1 MGEVG
6 DMPIYYKCN
15 MSKLQHIVVYILSA
29 MALSCVAYLFYHI
42 IAVSVIIGFLGA
54 VYIEKMYADYT
65 VSKRQTVLRLQ
76 FKEFLES
83 MSVAVGAGNVEIQA
97 VRSALKDL
105 KIAYND
111 KADIV
116 IEIENILVQYEKG
129 GKELKYLFQDMAD
142 RSGLEDIQS
151 FATIYSV
158 IEGKSDRFGDIL
170 TQTQEI
176 IGDKISIEQ
185 EIQTVITSAKSE
197 TNMMIV
203 MPVII
208 VVAMSGMGGDLM
220 NALFTSAV
228 GHLAATVSLIIFA
241 VSYIY
246 ALKVT
251 DIKL

>member
-1 MGEVG
+1 MT
-6 DMPIYYKCN
+6 
-15 MSKLQHIVVYILSA
+15 KLQHLVVYIICGA
-29 MALSCVAYLFYHI
+29 ALSCVAYLFYHI
-42 IAVSVIIGFLGA
+42 VIISIIIGFLGA
-54 VYIEKMYADYT
+54 IFVEKMYSEHT
-65 VSKRQTVLRLQ
+65 ITKRQTELRLQ

-97 VRSALKDL
+97 VRSALNDL
-105 KIAYND
+105 KVAYND
-111 KADIV
+111 KADMV
-116 IEIENILVQYEKG
+116 VEVENILVQYEKG
-129 GKELKYLFQDMAD
+129 GKQLKVLFQDLAD
-142 RSGLEDIQS
+142 RSGLDDIQS

-170 TQTQEI
+170 VQTQEI
-176 IGDKISIEQ
+176 IGDKIEIEQ

-220 NALFTSAV
+220 NALFETTV
-228 GHLAATVSLIIFA
+228 GHLVATISLIIFA
-241 VSYIY
+241 ASYIY